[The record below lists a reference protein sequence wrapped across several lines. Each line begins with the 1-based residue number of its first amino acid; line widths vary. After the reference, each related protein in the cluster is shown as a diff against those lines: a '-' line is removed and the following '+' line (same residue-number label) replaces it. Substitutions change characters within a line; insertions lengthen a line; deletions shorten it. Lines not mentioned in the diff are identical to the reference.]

1 MDVRETTAMAAH
13 DDAPSRGFT
22 IIELIVTMMVAA
34 VVLSLAVPA
43 FGEIGLNARRTVLV
57 NTLVRDVHLARS
69 ETHKQARTVSICA
82 SDGGRQCALSGS
94 SWDRG
99 WLIFVNLDGDDPPR
113 VDPGEPVLY
122 TRRGF
127 GHGRLRSNRRAFHF
141 RPFNKRSTAGTLVYC
156 DRRGSPAARAVIV
169 SATGRPR
176 VSAHDP
182 RRRPLACAP

>member
-1 MDVRETTAMAAH
+1 MLRNGLTNAA
-13 DDAPSRGFT
+13 SGFT
-22 IIELIVTMMVAA
+22 LVELIVTMMVAA

-69 ETHKQARTVSICA
+69 ETHKQARTVSVCA
-82 SDGGRQCALSGS
+82 SDGGRQCALSGN

-122 TRRGF
+122 ARTGF
-127 GHGRLRSNRRAFHF
+127 GHGRLTSNRRAFHF
-141 RPFNKRSTAGTLVYC
+141 RPFNRRSTAGTLVYC

-169 SATGRPR
+169 SVTGRPR

-182 RRRPLACAP
+182 RRRPLACGP